1 MFECVFLRLMNRGQ
15 HRKTYTVEEAQA
27 RLERYC
33 AYQDRCHKE
42 VEKKL
47 TEMRMIPAAKEQIIL
62 HLMQHDYLNE
72 SRFAQSFARGKFRT
86 KKWGKQRITR
96 ELKARG
102 ISAYNLKLALKEI
115 SDTEYYSTFHTL
127 AEKRFAAI
135 PETNPQKKKKKLA
148 DYLLYR
154 GWETHL
160 IYEKINEL
168 MNS

>member
-1 MFECVFLRLMNRGQ
+1 MLECVFLKLMNRAP

-86 KKWGKQRITR
+86 KKWGKLRITR

-115 SDTEYYSTFHTL
+115 SDAEYYSTFHTL

-135 PETNPQKKKKKLA
+135 TESNPQKKKKKLA